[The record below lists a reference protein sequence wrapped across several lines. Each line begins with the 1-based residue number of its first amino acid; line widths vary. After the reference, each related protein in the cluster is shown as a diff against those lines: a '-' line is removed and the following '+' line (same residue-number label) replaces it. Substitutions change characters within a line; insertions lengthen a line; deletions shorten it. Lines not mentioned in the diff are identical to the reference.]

1 MGGSPVNFSGA
12 YQRYGEYLTQFT
24 DYNGNI
30 DADLGDENAD
40 ASGSIIGDDDD
51 RAIGDAPG
59 VLTGSMLEL
68 YLIDK
73 TAKKR
78 TYLRWNIQQDPNNPT
93 IPCFPIPT
101 TASGKLL
108 TGSGCVG
115 NVQVLKLK

>member
-1 MGGSPVNFSGA
+1 MTGSAVNFSSS
-12 YQRYGEYLTQFT
+12 YQRYGEYLAQFT

-30 DADLGDENAD
+30 DDDLGDENED

-51 RAIGDAPG
+51 RAIGDAPE
-59 VLTGSMLEL
+59 VLTGSIQEL

-78 TYLRWNIQQDPNNPT
+78 TYLRWNIQQDPNNTAITCNYTTPT
-93 IPCFPIPT
+93 N
-101 TASGKLL
+101 
-108 TGSGCVG
+108 SGCIG

>member
-1 MGGSPVNFSGA
+1 MT

-30 DADLGDENAD
+30 DADLGDENTD

-59 VLTGSMLEL
+59 VLTGSMQEL

-78 TYLRWNIQQDPNNPT
+78 TYFRWNIQQDPNNIAVT
-93 IPCFPIPT
+93 CSIT
-101 TASGKLL
+101 TSASGRIT